1 MRTGKRILLAVTAA
15 VVIGAVPGSWG
26 GEAVAQHL
34 ISTKAGFVN
43 RTEGRVEIERFG
55 SVDEDRGRAST
66 GTQMRKGDR
75 LSTQA
80 DGLAEVLLN
89 PGTYLRLSP
98 RTEVRAVETNL
109 ANIHFELVR
118 GSIILEVGEVG
129 KTTPIQLDTPQG
141 PLTIQRDGLHRIEA
155 SKGATRIAV
164 RQGDL
169 WIGPPA
175 EVVRKQGVRIG
186 RGKLALLQPGTT
198 VPQIAKLDKDQADDF
213 DRWSFSRAQTLVAAN
228 NMALRDSRS
237 LTTLSSG
244 WFFNPLTGSYTF
256 IPRNGLFFSP
266 YGFGFFNSFANCFTC
281 FGNFYRGPWGIGVPG
296 QWGQGGQG
304 GQGGIGGGNPASAPA
319 RVITGADRTP
329 IQREVEGRRAEF
341 GDPFGRGRGIE
352 TMDGGFGGRSMGNQ
366 SMGMPSSPVIIS
378 APMPTRGG
386 GGAVSGGDAGGGR
399 PAGPSRP

>member
-1 MRTGKRILLAVTAA
+1 
-15 VVIGAVPGSWG
+15 
-26 GEAVAQHL
+26 
-34 ISTKAGFVN
+34 
-43 RTEGRVEIERFG
+43 
-55 SVDEDRGRAST
+55 
-66 GTQMRKGDR
+66 
-75 LSTQA
+75 
-80 DGLAEVLLN
+80 
-89 PGTYLRLSP
+89 
-98 RTEVRAVETNL
+98 
-109 ANIHFELVR
+109 LVR

-352 TMDGGFGGRSMGNQ
+352 AMGGGFGGRSMGNQ
-366 SMGMPSSPVIIS
+366 SMGMPSAPVIIS

-399 PAGPSRP
+399 PTGPSRP

>member
-1 MRTGKRILLAVTAA
+1 MRTGKTILLAVAAA
-15 VVIGAVPGSWG
+15 VVLGAVPGSG
-26 GEAVAQHL
+26 GEEALAQHL

-43 RTEGRVEIERFG
+43 RTEGRVEIERYG
-55 SVDEDRGRAST
+55 SVDEERGRAST

-98 RTEVRAVETNL
+98 RTEIRAVETNL

-129 KTTPIQLDTPQG
+129 KTAPIQLDTPQG

-155 SKGATRIAV
+155 SGGVTRIAV
-164 RQGDL
+164 RQGDI
-169 WIGPPA
+169 WTGVPA
-175 EVVRKQGVRIG
+175 DVLRKQGVKIG
-186 RGKLALLQPGTT
+186 RGKLALLQNGTST
-198 VPQIAKLDKDQADDF
+198 PQIAKLDKDQADDF

-228 NMALRDSRS
+228 NMALRDSRTLTS
-237 LTTLSSG
+237 LSPG
-244 WFFNPLTGSYTF
+244 WFFNPLAGSYTF

-281 FGNFYRGPWGIGVPG
+281 FGNFFRGPWGNGVPVNN
-296 QWGQGGQG
+296 GQGGL
-304 GQGGIGGGNPASAPA
+304 GGGSLGSAPA

-341 GDPFGRGRGIE
+341 GDAFGRGRGIE
-352 TMDGGFGGRSMGNQ
+352 AMDGFGGRSMGNR
-366 SMGMPSSPVIIS
+366 SMGMPSSPVIIA

-386 GGAVSGGDAGGGR
+386 GGAVGGGDAGGGR

>member
-1 MRTGKRILLAVTAA
+1 MRTEKRILLAVTAA
-15 VVIGAVPGSWG
+15 IVIGAVPGSWG
-26 GEAVAQHL
+26 GEALAQHL

-43 RTEGRVEIERFG
+43 RTEGRVEIERYG

-98 RTEVRAVETNL
+98 RTEIRAVETNL
-109 ANIHFELVR
+109 ANIHFELIR

-155 SKGATRIAV
+155 SKGVTQIAV

-175 EVVRKQGVRIG
+175 DVLRKQGVKIG

-198 VPQIAKLDKDQADDF
+198 VPQIARLDKDQADDF

-304 GQGGIGGGNPASAPA
+304 GVGGGNPASAPA

-329 IQREVEGRRAEF
+329 IQREVEGRRAEY

-352 TMDGGFGGRSMGNQ
+352 AMDGGFGGRSMGNQ
-366 SMGMPSSPVIIS
+366 SMGMSSAPVIIS